1 MRRPCVSSMC
11 AAAALLC
18 LLACV
23 AGGASAGY
31 QGRSKPRTIRG
42 FKNVALSTARGFGK
56 RAGGGVAQGPGEAVP
71 ASALDLLAAAPPA
84 AADAFAQH
92 DSFPVEW
99 FVEEMQSN
107 PELARVIVH
116 KFVDAN
122 QDGEL
127 SPEELLR
134 PLY

>member
-1 MRRPCVSSMC
+1 MRSLTSLLLILALVAVCSAAGSS
-11 AAAALLC
+11 
-18 LLACV
+18 
-23 AGGASAGY
+23 Y
-31 QGRSKPRTIRG
+31 QGSRNKARTIRG

-56 RAGGGVAQGPGEAVP
+56 RDG
-71 ASALDLLAAAPPA
+71 ALEFLAAPA
-84 AADAFAQH
+84 TSSEQLPERIP
-92 DSFPVEW
+92 DSFPVDW
-99 FVEEMQSN
+99 FVEELQNN
-107 PELARVIVH
+107 PDLARIIVH